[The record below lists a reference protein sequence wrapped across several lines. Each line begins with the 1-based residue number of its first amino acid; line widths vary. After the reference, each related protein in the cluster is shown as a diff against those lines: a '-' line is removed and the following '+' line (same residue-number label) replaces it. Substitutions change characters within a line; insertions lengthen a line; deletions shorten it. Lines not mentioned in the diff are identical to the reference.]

1 MADNACHVIIHIL
14 DHRFVSKLASHDVK
28 YSSIIRQTPPFD
40 AIQRSAAGTSAAE
53 HGPNLRGSAPSPLGV
68 AAQVEIESKV

>member
-1 MADNACHVIIHIL
+1 MADNACHVIVHVL

-40 AIQRSAAGTSAAE
+40 AIQRSAAGTYAASTDRTYAALL
-53 HGPNLRGSAPSPLGV
+53 PRPL
-68 AAQVEIESKV
+68 E